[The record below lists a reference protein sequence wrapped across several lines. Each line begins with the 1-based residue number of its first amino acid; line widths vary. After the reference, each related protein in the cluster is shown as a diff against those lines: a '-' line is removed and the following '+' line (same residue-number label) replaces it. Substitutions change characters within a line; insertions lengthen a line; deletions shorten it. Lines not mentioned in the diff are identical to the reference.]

1 MEQCKKVVT
10 KLKEEK
16 QLGQEWSIRL
26 KKSSSKIAL
35 AIINDLNECAVTTLD
50 IRYTP
55 LTSSFMS
62 TLSDIL
68 SKNKTLKRL
77 VFFDSPFPGG
87 DMKQLTRAIS
97 TNNTLEELVLENV
110 PVTDEDTTYLSD
122 MLETNQ
128 TLKLLRL
135 IACNI
140 TNNGIHNIH
149 EGLVKNKAITRL
161 FFSNNPQITSAST
174 NVIVDLMRNTKS
186 LKELHLAATSLEE
199 KDIETICNALV
210 KIDTMEILMLSKKHQ
225 EHCQTLDCYDDI
237 KSKLHFW

>member
-1 MEQCKKVVT
+1 MEQCEEVVN

-26 KKSSSKIAL
+26 KKSSPEIAL
-35 AIINDLNECAVTTLD
+35 AIISDLNECAVTTLD

-77 VFFDSPFPGG
+77 NFCDSPFSGG
-87 DMKQLTRAIS
+87 DMKQLSTAIS
-97 TNNTLEELVLENV
+97 TNTTIEELVLENV
-110 PVTDEDTTYLSD
+110 TVTDKDATYLSD
-122 MLETNQ
+122 MLRTNQ

-135 IACNI
+135 ITCNI
-140 TNNGIHNIH
+140 TDNGIHNIH

-174 NVIVDLMRNTKS
+174 NVIVDLMKNTKS

-210 KIDTMEILMLSKKHQ
+210 KIDTMEILMLCKKHQ

>member
-1 MEQCKKVVT
+1 MEQCEKVVT

-68 SKNKTLKRL
+68 SENKTLKRL

-110 PVTDEDTTYLSD
+110 PVNDEDTTYLSD
-122 MLETNQ
+122 MLKNNQ

-140 TNNGIHNIH
+140 TDNGIHNIY
-149 EGLVKNKAITRL
+149 EGLVKNKAMTRL

-186 LKELHLAATSLEE
+186 LQELHLAATSLEE

-210 KIDTMEILMLSKKHQ
+210 KIDTMEILMLSKRHQ
-225 EHCQTLDCYDDI
+225 KHCQTFDCYDYI